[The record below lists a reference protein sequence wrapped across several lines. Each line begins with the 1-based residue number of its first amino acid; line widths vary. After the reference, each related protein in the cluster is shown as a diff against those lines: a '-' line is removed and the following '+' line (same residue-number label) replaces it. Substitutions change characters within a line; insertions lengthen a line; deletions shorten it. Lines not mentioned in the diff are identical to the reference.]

1 MSVKCGIV
9 GLPNVGK
16 STLFNALTNKNVA
29 AENFPF
35 CTIDPN
41 IGIAPINDIRLKK
54 IANIVNSK
62 KIIKTF
68 IEFIDIAGLIQGSY
82 KGEGLG
88 NKFLNNIQ
96 NTDAVIHVVRA
107 FNDTNIAHIYDNV
120 QPISDIEIIN
130 MELILFDLN
139 ICESR
144 ILTIEKKIKTQD
156 SLLKK
161 EILVLQ
167 NCISYLKKFIM
178 LRTLDLDASEKLL
191 INHLRLLT
199 LKPMMYVVNVNNKV
213 HHNISSLEPIYEL
226 AKKEHTKVITLCA
239 KNEKE
244 QSSFKN
250 IEINNDI
257 KLINIHE
264 TELDHIIYSSY
275 SLLNLHTFFTA
286 GVKEVKAWTISKN
299 STALEAA
306 GVIHTDFKK
315 GFIRAQIISYM
326 DFIKYQGEKKAKE
339 YGKMKI
345 EGKNYIVQDGD
356 IINFLFNI

>member
-239 KNEKE
+239 KNEK
-244 QSSFKN
+244 
-250 IEINNDI
+250 
-257 KLINIHE
+257 
-264 TELDHIIYSSY
+264 
-275 SLLNLHTFFTA
+275 
-286 GVKEVKAWTISKN
+286 
-299 STALEAA
+299 
-306 GVIHTDFKK
+306 
-315 GFIRAQIISYM
+315 
-326 DFIKYQGEKKAKE
+326 
-339 YGKMKI
+339 
-345 EGKNYIVQDGD
+345 
-356 IINFLFNI
+356 